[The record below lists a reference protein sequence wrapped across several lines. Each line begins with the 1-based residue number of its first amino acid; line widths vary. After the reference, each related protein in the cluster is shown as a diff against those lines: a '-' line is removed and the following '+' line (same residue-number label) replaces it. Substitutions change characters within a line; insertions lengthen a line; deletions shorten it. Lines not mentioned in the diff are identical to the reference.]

1 MFDDFETQIQI
12 DEIIPEEYEDWLES
26 IRKEEHDEWF
36 RQFCEDIAEERFEE
50 GLYAEVF
57 NG

>member
-26 IRKEEHDEWF
+26 IRNEEHDEWF
-36 RQFCEDIAEERFEE
+36 RQFCEYIAEERYEE
-50 GLYAEVF
+50 GIYAEV
-57 NG
+57 